1 MPLNTFKSY
10 VAVAFASAAL
20 GFAAIYATLGGA
32 DNATATGGDV
42 ATVVKTAAPDAAPPA
57 GEVARSNLNP
67 LSTGTMTTFIFKKAP
82 EDVPEVT
89 FVDKDGQP
97 RSLKEWRGKVVLL
110 NLWATWCAPCRK
122 EMPSLDRLSR
132 ELGSDKFEVV
142 ALAIDR
148 AGKDAA
154 GRFLDQVQAT
164 GLKLYVDGTARM
176 STPLKVVGLPTTLL
190 IDKDGREI
198 GRLTGPAE
206 WDAPEAQALI
216 KAQL

>member
-1 MPLNTFKSY
+1 
-10 VAVAFASAAL
+10 
-20 GFAAIYATLGGA
+20 
-32 DNATATGGDV
+32 
-42 ATVVKTAAPDAAPPA
+42 
-57 GEVARSNLNP
+57 
-67 LSTGTMTTFIFKKAP
+67 
-82 EDVPEVT
+82 
-89 FVDKDGQP
+89 
-97 RSLKEWRGKVVLL
+97 
-110 NLWATWCAPCRK
+110 
-122 EMPSLDRLSR
+122 MPSLDRLSR

-154 GRFLDQVQAT
+154 GRFLDQVQAN
-164 GLKLYVDGTARM
+164 GLKLFVDGTARM

-190 IDKDGREI
+190 IDKEGREI